1 MIMEKS
7 KQDDTTASG
16 LLSDVQMIL
25 IDTSIWIS
33 LFRNTNT
40 EIGQKMWCLTAE
52 NKAALCGQVWVEYI
66 GGFRKSEE
74 RKKHQASLKIFPFLD
89 TPQVAYQKAADL
101 LASHP
106 RLSAG
111 DAIIAAT
118 ALHHKISLFTLDKDF
133 SELVSEG
140 LSLY

>member
-1 MIMEKS
+1 
-7 KQDDTTASG
+7 
-16 LLSDVQMIL
+16 MIL

-33 LFRNTNT
+33 LFRNSNS
-40 EIGQKMWCLTAE
+40 EIGQKMWFLTAE

-66 GGFRKSEE
+66 GGFRKHEE
-74 RKKHQASLKIFPFLD
+74 RKKHQAALKIFPFLE
-89 TPQVAYQKAADL
+89 TPQIAYQNAADL

-118 ALHHKISLFTLDKDF
+118 ALHYKVPLFTLDKDF
-133 SELVSEG
+133 SELSSEG
-140 LSLY
+140 LSLF